1 MRRAIAAAL
10 GGLIYGPM
18 FGIGAASA
26 QLPQASAATLDRGFD
41 PTAQGGGFAAI
52 ASNPAGLG
60 RPDSP
65 GFSMTLPS
73 VAVQAGLGP
82 VTWSD
87 LADWSGELLDEP
99 TRTDW
104 MSRIEAEGSQAV
116 RSGAGV
122 TGLAITVGPFGFQAS
137 ARAAAVVD
145 FSADAIELMLYGNAG
160 RTGVARDFDL
170 AGSQGDGFAL
180 TTFALSYGM
189 TATDGLYLGA
199 TAKYSIGNGL
209 GIARNLGSFVT
220 ADPLAVD
227 LDFPILY
234 SPDDPYQFDQGH
246 GVGLDIG
253 AILEGDPVTFGVT
266 IENLFNTF
274 AWDLTDFS
282 YIPGQ
287 AVFDTDVRES
297 DFDPVLL
304 SSASQ
309 AVRDYFGAQV
319 EDLKP
324 ETRVAVGASWPA
336 APSLRVF
343 GNVQKSLTDGMSF
356 EPDFYGGAGAEW
368 TGISFFH
375 LRAHGAVI
383 TDGYQLG
390 GGASLVL
397 GPVHLSGGAGYRS
410 EASNGSLLGTFTLS
424 FGSH

>member
-1 MRRAIAAAL
+1 MRRATLAAL
-10 GGLIYGPM
+10 GGLIL
-18 FGIGAASA
+18 GASTASA

-52 ASNPAGLG
+52 ASNPAGLA

-73 VAVQAGLGP
+73 LAVQAGLGP
-82 VTWSD
+82 VTWSN
-87 LADWSGELLDEP
+87 LADWSGDLIDDA
-99 TRTDW
+99 TKSDW
-104 MSRIEAEGSQAV
+104 MSRVEAAGGQAV
-116 RSGAGV
+116 RSSAGV
-122 TGLAITVGPFGFQAS
+122 TGLALTLGSFGFQVS
-137 ARAAAVVD
+137 ARAAAIAD
-145 FSADAIELMLYGNAG
+145 FSADATELMLYGNAG

-170 AGSQGDGFAL
+170 EGSQGDGFGL

-220 ADPLAVD
+220 ADPLGVD
-227 LDFPILY
+227 LDFPVLY

-246 GVGLDIG
+246 GLGVDVG
-253 AILEGDPVTFGVT
+253 AILEGDPVTFGIT

-282 YIPGQ
+282 YVPGQ
-287 AVFDTDVRES
+287 ALFDADVRDS
-297 DFDPVLL
+297 NFDPVPLA
-304 SSASQ
+304 SAPQ
-309 AVRDYFGAQV
+309 AVRDYFEAQV
-319 EDLKP
+319 EDLEL

-336 APSLRVF
+336 APALRVF

-410 EASNGSLLGTFTLS
+410 ESSNSSVLGTFTLS